1 MIIVYLLSDTLVFS
15 IFLLLIGAQVHST
28 VQKQLQ
34 HSETCVVSALRIF
47 YNTVIY
53 IGYILQITNIFDIFD
68 IFKNLTIFSKI
79 VTVLCQFLTFLVHWV
94 SQKSMPYIFFH
105 FPSTLAQRLV

>member
-15 IFLLLIGAQVHST
+15 IFLLLIGAQLHST

-68 IFKNLTIFSKI
+68 IFENLAIFSVI
-79 VTVLCQFLTFLVHWV
+79 NTVLCQFLTFVVHWV
-94 SQKSMPYIFFH
+94 RQKVCPIFVLVFH
-105 FPSTLAQRLV
+105 TRWCNG